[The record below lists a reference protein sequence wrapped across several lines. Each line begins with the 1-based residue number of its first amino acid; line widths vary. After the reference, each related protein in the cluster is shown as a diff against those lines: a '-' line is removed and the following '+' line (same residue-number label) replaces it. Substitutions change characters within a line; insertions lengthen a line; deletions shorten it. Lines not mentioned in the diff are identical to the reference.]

1 MISAVS
7 WLSLVGTAPRNE
19 AWKAE
24 LGLQDGRNLRA
35 WTMKKKKKMK
45 GYREANMLIAEVA
58 SQDMVGKRME

>member
-1 MISAVS
+1 MIGAVS
-7 WLSLVGTAPRNE
+7 WLSLVGTAPRHE

-24 LGLQDGRNLRA
+24 LGLQDARNLRA
-35 WTMKKKKKMK
+35 WTVKKKKKTK